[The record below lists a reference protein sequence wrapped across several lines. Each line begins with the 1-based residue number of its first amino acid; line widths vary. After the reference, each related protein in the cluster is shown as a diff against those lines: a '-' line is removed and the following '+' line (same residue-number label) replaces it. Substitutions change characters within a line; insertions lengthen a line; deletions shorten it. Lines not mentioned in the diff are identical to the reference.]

1 MNIQKIKHKTELT
14 CWLRQSTTIQVVITM
29 LFLLFADALHAETQP
44 EPSNRVVIIIDS
56 SGSYKSRQREA
67 VDRAVALLDAMSQRK
82 LHRWESASDRISI
95 IALDAIPEIIWKG
108 SLHEL
113 KAMETNSWIQHFTAR
128 TDYAG
133 CTDVSSAFRIAVRYL
148 SGDPRYVHKYLFVF
162 SDLID
167 EPPTD
172 SIYRPRKWSRLP
184 SGDFP
189 WEQLQGISVSA
200 FWVPPEQ
207 KLAWRRAVEQ
217 HGLASSF
224 ALYTTSESAK
234 INIQPPAKAVS
245 EITEAEHRVERERY
259 FGYAKKL
266 AKGSVFLL
274 IVVILLLGALFLSLH
289 LRQRRR
295 PQRVTPQRVI
305 PPLHHTGIRRPGG
318 NPTRNQHHQ

>member
-1 MNIQKIKHKTELT
+1 MNIQKITHKTDLT
-14 CWLRQSTTIQVVITM
+14 RWLQRSIIIQVVITM
-29 LFLLFADALHAETQP
+29 LLLLFADGLHAETQP
-44 EPSNRVVIIIDS
+44 KPSNRVVIIIDS
-56 SGSYKSRQREA
+56 SGSYKSRQGEA
-67 VDRAVALLDAMSQRK
+67 VDRAVALLDAISQRK
-82 LHRWESASDRISI
+82 LHRWESDTDRISI
-95 IALDAIPEIIWKG
+95 IALDAIPEIIWEG

-113 KAMETNSWIQHFTAR
+113 KTMETNSWIQHFTAR

-189 WEQLQGISVSA
+189 WEQLQGISVSV

-217 HGLASSF
+217 HGLVSSF

-234 INIQPPAKAVS
+234 ISIQPPAKAVS
-245 EITEAEHRVERERY
+245 EITVAERRAERERY
-259 FGYAKKL
+259 FGYAKKI
-266 AKGSVFLL
+266 AKGSGFFI
-274 IVVILLLGALFLSLH
+274 IVVILLICALFLSLH

-295 PQRVTPQRVI
+295 PQRVTSQRVI
-305 PPLHHTGIRRPGG
+305 PPLHHTDIRRSGE
-318 NPTRNQHHQ
+318 NPTRNQHHR